1 MIPQSSA
8 VSLPSVRPLAH
19 SWPQLFMETYL
30 YLFKK
35 QEPAANQKVV
45 CFKWAGLEDELRS
58 CTKNREKINE
68 ELRLIQSTSRRV
80 QE

>member
-1 MIPQSSA
+1 MTDMLQTSEHVA
-8 VSLPSVRPLAH
+8 QTLCLRG
-19 SWPQLFMETYL
+19 
-30 YLFKK
+30 
-35 QEPAANQKVV
+35 AANQKVV
-45 CFKWAGLEDELRS
+45 CFKWEGLEDELRS

>member
-1 MIPQSSA
+1 MTDMLQTSEHVA
-8 VSLPSVRPLAH
+8 QTLCLRG
-19 SWPQLFMETYL
+19 
-30 YLFKK
+30 
-35 QEPAANQKVV
+35 AANQKVV
-45 CFKWAGLEDELRS
+45 CCKWEGLEDELRR

>member
-1 MIPQSSA
+1 MLLGGSSYDRHVA
-8 VSLPSVRPLAH
+8 NIQACCTNTLL
-19 SWPQLFMETYL
+19 T
-30 YLFKK
+30 
-35 QEPAANQKVV
+35 ANQKVV

>member
-1 MIPQSSA
+1 MTDMLQTSKHVA
-8 VSLPSVRPLAH
+8 QTLCLRG
-19 SWPQLFMETYL
+19 
-30 YLFKK
+30 
-35 QEPAANQKVV
+35 AANQKVV
-45 CFKWAGLEDELRS
+45 CFKWVGLEDELRS